1 MLATAGYLI
10 VYFAAVKLAWK
21 VTNKITGAQKG

>member
-10 VYFAAVKLAWK
+10 VYFAAVKLAK
-21 VTNKITGAQKG
+21 EVTNKVIGARRV